1 MLILTAFTVGFLAA
15 GLRSALSY
23 VLAGGLIVAAFAL
36 AALFSAGAVSPLALA
51 LALLAYN
58 AGIAA
63 PVFAAFILAR
73 SRQA

>member
-1 MLILTAFTVGFLAA
+1 MIVLTTFAIGLSTA
-15 GLRSALSY
+15 GLRSVPCYA
-23 VLAGGLIVAAFAL
+23 LAGGLIIAAFVL
-36 AALFSAGAVSPLALA
+36 AALFSGAVSLIALV

-73 SRQA
+73 RRQA

>member
-1 MLILTAFTVGFLAA
+1 MIILTALTIGLLTA
-15 GLRSALSY
+15 GLRSVLCY

>member
-15 GLRSALSY
+15 GLRSVLSY

-51 LALLAYN
+51 RALLAYN

-63 PVFAAFILAR
+63 PVFAAFILAQ